1 MIKVKHFLE
10 AAETSDGQRIWAEPV
25 GLTKDLCEWCR
36 VDHVLS
42 HLGPPRELWDWF
54 LEHPD
59 GYEYFRGAYHEH
71 LSKEPFRSALLQLAC
86 AAMKEDFTLVFQG
99 DDPQQNTATA
109 LYEFISEL
117 EAYCPRE
124 GDNI

>member
-1 MIKVKHFLE
+1 MCRTLGRRGNCGIGFSKPRWL
-10 AAETSDGQRIWAEPV
+10 RIFS
-25 GLTKDLCEWCR
+25 GL
-36 VDHVLS
+36 
-42 HLGPPRELWDWF
+42 
-54 LEHPD
+54 
-59 GYEYFRGAYHEH
+59 YHED
-71 LSKEPFRSALLQLAC
+71 LSKGPFRTALLQLAC